1 MASTPSIALTSPVGG
16 ETYKVG
22 QRIVPKWSTSR
33 LPTGISDSTTAYVEL
48 SIWRQDL
55 QEWIVRNKGT
65 HNDGALSGGVLIPSD
80 YPNRSDYKFRARV
93 IKIGYSGPDLPSRAV
108 HIKDESENFSIIGG
122 PEVEEIVEE
131 LPAPPANAG
140 QPISPV

>member
-55 QEWIVRNKGT
+55 QEWIVRM
-65 HNDGALSGGVLIPSD
+65 
-80 YPNRSDYKFRARV
+80 
-93 IKIGYSGPDLPSRAV
+93 
-108 HIKDESENFSIIGG
+108 
-122 PEVEEIVEE
+122 
-131 LPAPPANAG
+131 
-140 QPISPV
+140 